1 MNKMIEIYL
10 VIEQS
15 FFISNGIDYAMPVDA
30 NDDINLFDNY
40 AKALSYFEDRS
51 EEICRNENLEMKD
64 LSTSDEKIAM
74 WKKSNGNRRFLK
86 LITKT
91 IL

>member
-1 MNKMIEIYL
+1 MIEIYL

-86 LITKT
+86 LIIKT

>member
-1 MNKMIEIYL
+1 MIEIYL

-15 FFISNGIDYAMPVDA
+15 FFISNCIDYAMPVDA

-74 WKKSNGNRRFLK
+74 WKKSNGNRHFLK
-86 LITKT
+86 LITKNM
-91 IL
+91 L

>member
-1 MNKMIEIYL
+1 MIEIYL

-15 FFISNGIDYAMPVDA
+15 FFISNGIDYAMPVDT

-64 LSTSDEKIAM
+64 LSTSDEKISM
-74 WKKSNGNRRFLK
+74 WKRPNGNRHFLK
-86 LITKT
+86 LIVKT
-91 IL
+91 VL

>member
-1 MNKMIEIYL
+1 M
-10 VIEQS
+10 
-15 FFISNGIDYAMPVDA
+15 AVDT

-64 LSTSDEKIAM
+64 LSTSNEKIAM

>member
-1 MNKMIEIYL
+1 MIEIYL

-15 FFISNGIDYAMPVDA
+15 FFISNGIDYAMSVDT

-64 LSTSDEKIAM
+64 LSTSDEKISM
-74 WKKSNGNRRFLK
+74 WKRPNGNRHFLK

>member
-1 MNKMIEIYL
+1 MIEIYL

-15 FFISNGIDYAMPVDA
+15 FFISNGIDYAMSVDT

-40 AKALSYFEDRS
+40 AKALSYFEYRS

-64 LSTSDEKIAM
+64 LSTSDEKISM
-74 WKKSNGNRRFLK
+74 WKRPNGNRRFLK

>member
-1 MNKMIEIYL
+1 MIEIYL

-15 FFISNGIDYAMPVDA
+15 FFISNSIDYAMPVDA

-64 LSTSDEKIAM
+64 LSTSDEKISM

>member
-1 MNKMIEIYL
+1 MIKIYL

-15 FFISNGIDYAMPVDA
+15 FFISNGIDYAMAVDA
-30 NDDINLFDNY
+30 NDDIDVFDNY
-40 AKALSYFEDRS
+40 EKALSYFEDRS
-51 EEICRNENLEMKD
+51 EEICRSKNLEMQD

-74 WKKSNGNRRFLK
+74 WKRPNGNRHFLK

-91 IL
+91 IR

>member
-1 MNKMIEIYL
+1 MIEIYL

-74 WKKSNGNRRFLK
+74 WKRSNGNRRFLK
-86 LITKT
+86 LITKNM
-91 IL
+91 L

>member
-1 MNKMIEIYL
+1 MIEIYL

-40 AKALSYFEDRS
+40 AKALSYFENRS

-86 LITKT
+86 LITKAMR
-91 IL
+91 

>member
-1 MNKMIEIYL
+1 MIEIYL

-40 AKALSYFEDRS
+40 AKALSYFEDRR

-64 LSTSDEKIAM
+64 LSTSNEKIAM
-74 WKKSNGNRRFLK
+74 WKKPNGNRRFLK

>member
-1 MNKMIEIYL
+1 MIEIYL

-15 FFISNGIDYAMPVDA
+15 FFISNGIDYAMSLDA

-74 WKKSNGNRRFLK
+74 WKKSNGNRHFLK
-86 LITKT
+86 LIVKT
-91 IL
+91 VL

>member
-1 MNKMIEIYL
+1 MIEIYL
-10 VIEQS
+10 VIQQS

>member
-1 MNKMIEIYL
+1 MIEIYL

-30 NDDINLFDNY
+30 NDDINIFDNY

-91 IL
+91 VL

>member
-1 MNKMIEIYL
+1 MIEIYL

-40 AKALSYFEDRS
+40 AKALSYYE
-51 EEICRNENLEMKD
+51 
-64 LSTSDEKIAM
+64 
-74 WKKSNGNRRFLK
+74 
-86 LITKT
+86 
-91 IL
+91 

>member
-1 MNKMIEIYL
+1 MIEIYL

-15 FFISNGIDYAMPVDA
+15 FFISNGIDYAMAVDA
-30 NDDINLFDNY
+30 NDDIDVFDNY
-40 AKALSYFEDRS
+40 EKALSYFEDRS
-51 EEICRNENLEMKD
+51 EEICRSKNLEMQD

-74 WKKSNGNRRFLK
+74 WKRQNGNRHFLK

-91 IL
+91 IR

>member
-1 MNKMIEIYL
+1 MIEIYL

-15 FFISNGIDYAMPVDA
+15 FFISNGIDYAMSVDT

-40 AKALSYFEDRS
+40 AKALSYFEYRS

-64 LSTSDEKIAM
+64 LSTSDEKISM
-74 WKKSNGNRRFLK
+74 WKRPNGNRHFLK

>member
-1 MNKMIEIYL
+1 MIEIYL

-15 FFISNGIDYAMPVDA
+15 FFISNGIDYAMPVDT

-40 AKALSYFEDRS
+40 AKALSYFEYRS

-64 LSTSDEKIAM
+64 LSTSDEKISM
-74 WKKSNGNRRFLK
+74 WKRPNGNRHFLK

>member
-1 MNKMIEIYL
+1 MIEIYL

-15 FFISNGIDYAMPVDA
+15 FFISDGIDYAMSVDA

-74 WKKSNGNRRFLK
+74 WKKPNGNRRFLK
-86 LITKT
+86 LITKA

>member
-1 MNKMIEIYL
+1 MIEIYL

-86 LITKT
+86 LITKAMR
-91 IL
+91 

>member
-1 MNKMIEIYL
+1 MIEIYL

-15 FFISNGIDYAMPVDA
+15 FFISNGIDYAMPVDT

-64 LSTSDEKIAM
+64 LSMSDEKISM
-74 WKKSNGNRRFLK
+74 WKRPNGNRHFLK

>member
-1 MNKMIEIYL
+1 MIEIYL

-15 FFISNGIDYAMPVDA
+15 FFISNGIDYAMPVDT

-64 LSTSDEKIAM
+64 LSTSNEKIVM
-74 WKKSNGNRRFLK
+74 WKKPNGNRRFLK

>member
-1 MNKMIEIYL
+1 MIEIYL

-91 IL
+91 VL

>member
-1 MNKMIEIYL
+1 MIEIYL

-86 LITKT
+86 LITKA

>member
-1 MNKMIEIYL
+1 MIEIYF

-40 AKALSYFEDRS
+40 AKALSYFEYRS

-74 WKKSNGNRRFLK
+74 WKRSNGNRRFLK
-86 LITKT
+86 LITKA

>member
-1 MNKMIEIYL
+1 MIEIYL

-64 LSTSDEKIAM
+64 LSTSDDKIAM

>member
-1 MNKMIEIYL
+1 MIEIYL

-64 LSTSDEKIAM
+64 LSTSNEKIAM

>member
-1 MNKMIEIYL
+1 M
-10 VIEQS
+10 S

-51 EEICRNENLEMKD
+51 EKICRNENLEMKD
-64 LSTSDEKIAM
+64 LSTSDEKIVM
-74 WKKSNGNRRFLK
+74 WKKSLDNRRFLK

>member
-1 MNKMIEIYL
+1 MIEIYL
-10 VIEQS
+10 IIEQS

-30 NDDINLFDNY
+30 NDDINLFDDY

-74 WKKSNGNRRFLK
+74 WKRSNGNRRFLK
-86 LITKT
+86 LITKA

>member
-1 MNKMIEIYL
+1 MIEIYL

-74 WKKSNGNRRFLK
+74 WKKSNGNRHFLK
-86 LITKT
+86 LITKNM
-91 IL
+91 L

>member
-1 MNKMIEIYL
+1 MIEIYL

-51 EEICRNENLEMKD
+51 AEICRNENLEMKD

>member
-1 MNKMIEIYL
+1 
-10 VIEQS
+10 
-15 FFISNGIDYAMPVDA
+15 MPVDA

>member
-1 MNKMIEIYL
+1 MIEIYL

-40 AKALSYFEDRS
+40 AKALSYFENRS

-86 LITKT
+86 LIIKT

>member
-1 MNKMIEIYL
+1 MIEIYL

-30 NDDINLFDNY
+30 NDDINIFDNY

-86 LITKT
+86 LITKA

>member
-1 MNKMIEIYL
+1 MIEIYL

-40 AKALSYFEDRS
+40 AKDLSYFEDRS

-74 WKKSNGNRRFLK
+74 WKKSNGNRHFLK
-86 LITKT
+86 LITKNM
-91 IL
+91 L

>member
-1 MNKMIEIYL
+1 MIEIYL

-30 NDDINLFDNY
+30 NADINLFDNY

-74 WKKSNGNRRFLK
+74 WKRSNGNRRFLK